1 MGGESSHSP
10 EGGDPVSL
18 TTREPRLRGDDD
30 AFVLGVD
37 VGGTFTDFLLLDPAT
52 RKLSIAKIPTT
63 TRDQSLGFMAGI
75 RALDLDL
82 SRTRTI
88 VHGTTA
94 ATNAVLERKGARC
107 GLITT
112 AGFGDVL
119 ELARRTR
126 PQLFGLTGEFEA
138 LISRELRM
146 EVRERTDADGVILVP
161 LDEDDVRAAVAVL
174 KAERVEAIAIHF
186 LHSYANPANE
196 RRCLE
201 LVRELW
207 HNDYVSVGS
216 ELLPEIREF
225 ERGTVVALNAYVQPI
240 VAGYLERL
248 SQRLAGGGF
257 KRELLIMQGNGGM
270 MDVPVARGHA
280 VHTVLSGPASG
291 AIAAARIGVAAG
303 LPNLIT
309 CDMGGTSFDVS
320 VVAGGAPA
328 ITRERSIDYAIPL
341 RIPMIDIHTVGAGGG
356 SLARIT
362 SGGMLQVGPRSAGAE
377 PGPICFGRGGI
388 EPTVTDAN
396 LALGRINPARITGVA
411 AAASVEQVRAIIG
424 EKIGA
429 PLGLDADAA
438 AAGILAVAN
447 AAMADAIRF
456 MSIEKGFDPRDFAI
470 FAFGGAGPLHAS
482 ALARELGVPK
492 ILVPLYP
499 GITSALGCVL
509 ADVRHDYGLTVNQPL
524 LSVDGQWVDGVLAG
538 QAAAGR
544 TLIEREA
551 VEVSVIELH
560 HEADFL
566 YQGQTHVMRMPVAS
580 PGFDPVEVRMQF
592 ERRYR
597 ERFDVDL
604 SEMQPILAALRTT
617 VTGRRERLEGFGLM
631 TRENSAHQSADEQTS
646 ERTTGVT
653 AATSTARPVWFAGE
667 WINTPIYT
675 RPALASGDAIQG
687 PAIIEQLDTT
697 TVIEP
702 GDNAIVDPLG
712 NLVITLGA

>member
-1 MGGESSHSP
+1 MSARPLDS
-10 EGGDPVSL
+10 
-18 TTREPRLRGDDD
+18 RFRGSDGQGL
-30 AFVLGVD
+30 VLGVD

-52 RKLSIAKIPTT
+52 RNISIAKVPTT
-63 TRDQSLGFMAGI
+63 TRDQSLGFMHGI
-75 RALDLDL
+75 AALGLDLAH
-82 SRTRTI
+82 TRTI

-112 AGFGDVL
+112 AGFGDLL

-138 LISRELRM
+138 LIPRELRL
-146 EVRERTDADGVILVP
+146 EVRERTDADGEILIP
-161 LDEDDVRAAVAVL
+161 LDEDDVRAAVETL
-174 KAERVEAIAIHF
+174 KMQRVEAIAIHF

-201 LVRELW
+201 LVRGLW

-216 ELLPEIREF
+216 ALLPEIREF

-240 VAGYLERL
+240 IAGYVERL
-248 SQRLAGGGF
+248 SRRLADGGF
-257 KRELLIMQGNGGM
+257 RRELLIMQGNGGM
-270 MDVPVARGHA
+270 MDATLTRRHA

-291 AIAAARIGVAAG
+291 AIAAARIGEAAG

-320 VVAGGAPA
+320 VIIGGAPA

-341 RIPMIDIHTVGAGGG
+341 RIPMIDIHTIGAGGG

-362 SGGMLQVGPRSAGAE
+362 TGGMLQVGPQSAGAE
-377 PGPICFGRGGI
+377 PGPLCFGRGGV

-396 LALGRINPARITGVA
+396 LVLGRINPERITGVDAPVDVA
-411 AAASVEQVRAIIG
+411 AVRRQIG
-424 EKIGA
+424 ARIGA

-447 AAMADAIRF
+447 AAMGDAIRF

-482 ALARELGVPK
+482 ALARELGVPLV
-492 ILVPLYP
+492 LVPLYP

-509 ADVRHDYGLTVNQPL
+509 ADVRHDYGLTVNRPL
-524 LSVDGQWVDGVLAG
+524 LEVDGSWADAVLAE
-538 QAAAGR
+538 QAAGGR
-544 TLIEREA
+544 ALIEREA
-551 VEVSVIELH
+551 VEVSAIELL
-560 HEADFL
+560 HEADFQ
-566 YQGQTHVMRMPVAS
+566 YQGQTHVMRMPVTS
-580 PGFDPVEVRMQF
+580 PGFDPVQVRLQF
-592 ERRYR
+592 EQMYR

-604 SEMQPILAALRTT
+604 SEMRPVLAALRTA
-617 VTGRRERLEGFGLM
+617 VIGRRQRLDGFGLP
-631 TRENSAHQSADEQTS
+631 AQ
-646 ERTTGVT
+646 G
-653 AATSTARPVWFAGE
+653 AAAAGQARHASRSVWFGGK
-667 WINTPIYT
+667 WLDTPVVA
-675 RPALASGDAIQG
+675 RQALVPGDHISG
-687 PAIIEQLDTT
+687 PAIIEQFDTT

-702 GDNAIVDPLG
+702 GDSAVVDPMG
-712 NLVITLGA
+712 NLIITVAKESESEP

>member
-1 MGGESSHSP
+1 MDERSP
-10 EGGDPVSL
+10 AALAEQ
-18 TTREPRLRGDDD
+18 
-30 AFVLGVD
+30 VLGVD

-52 RKLSIAKIPTT
+52 RTLTVAKVPTT
-63 TRDQSLGFMAGI
+63 PRDQAEGFMAGI
-75 RALDLDL
+75 AALGVALE
-82 SRTRTI
+82 RMRTI

-112 AGFGDVL
+112 AGFGDIL
-119 ELARRTR
+119 ELGRRTR
-126 PQLFGLTGEFEA
+126 PQLFGLTGEFVA
-138 LISRELRM
+138 LIPRELRL
-146 EVRERTDADGVILVP
+146 EVRERTDADGEILVP
-161 LDEDDVRAAVAVL
+161 LDEDDVRAAVAKL
-174 KAERVEAIAIHF
+174 KILGAESIAIHF
-186 LHSYANPANE
+186 LHSYANPDNE

-201 LVRELW
+201 LVRQLW
-207 HNDYVSVGS
+207 YNDYVSVGS
-216 ELLPEIREF
+216 TLLPEIREF

-240 VAGYLERL
+240 VAGYVERL
-248 SQRLAGGGF
+248 SRRLAAAGF
-257 KRELLIMQGNGGM
+257 ARELLIMQGNGGM
-270 MDVPVARGHA
+270 MDATLTRQHA

-291 AIAAARIGVAAG
+291 AIAAARIGDAAG

-320 VVAGGAPA
+320 VIIAGAPA

-341 RIPMIDIHTVGAGGG
+341 RLPMIDIHTIGAGGG

-362 SGGMLQVGPRSAGAE
+362 SGGMLQVGPHSAGAD
-377 PGPICFGRGGI
+377 PGPICYGRGGT

-396 LALGRINPARITGVA
+396 LVLGRINPEHITGVSA
-411 AAASVEQVRAIIG
+411 PADVARVRQTIADT
-424 EKIGA
+424 IGA

-482 ALARELGVPK
+482 ALARELGVPR

-509 ADVRHDYGLTVNQPL
+509 ADVRHDYGLSVNRPL
-524 LSVDGQWVDGVLAG
+524 EEVEGDWADSVLAE
-538 QAAAGR
+538 QAAVGR
-544 TLIEREA
+544 ALIEREA
-551 VEVSVIELH
+551 VAVTAFEMR

-566 YQGQTHVMRMPVAS
+566 YQGQTHVMRIDVES
-580 PGFDPVEVRMQF
+580 PGFDPARVRAQF
-592 ERRYR
+592 EALYR

-604 SEMQPILAALRTT
+604 SDMRPILAALRTA
-617 VTGRRERLEGFGLM
+617 VIGRRGHLEGFGLPP
-631 TRENSAHQSADEQTS
+631 RSADATKMAQTGI
-646 ERTTGVT
+646 R
-653 AATSTARPVWFAGE
+653 AVWFGGA
-667 WINTPIYT
+667 WLDTPVYT
-675 RPALASGDAIQG
+675 RHALAAGTTIAG
-687 PAIIEQLDTT
+687 PAIVEQLDTT

-702 GDNAIVDPLG
+702 DDSACVDPLG
-712 NLVITLGA
+712 NLIVTLGGQQPGDQP